1 MKLDFSSNCFC
12 MKRLFVAFV
21 ALVLS
26 VSVKGQV
33 VMDFSMFEKNRNVEV
48 KFELKDSQSEEPIP
62 WASAYLVPVGDTV
75 ITSFALSD
83 DKGKVNLKDV
93 PVGKYPLDVELIG
106 YKPYKKVHDCTS
118 WNVNLGVIKME
129 ENPEMID
136 AASISAVGNP
146 IEVLQDT
153 IIYNA
158 SSFKVGENDMLEE
171 LELPENLIETDS
183 NTVGGWVMELFGR
196 IPETGA
202 TETSGIFTITVLESD
217 EQSVSKVGI
226 KIDMPKEASEE

>member
-1 MKLDFSSNCFC
+1 

-93 PVGKYPLDVELIG
+93 PVGKYTLNVELIG
-106 YKPYKKVHDCTS
+106 YKPYKKVRTTKDC
-118 WNVNLGVIKME
+118 
-129 ENPEMID
+129 
-136 AASISAVGNP
+136 P
-146 IEVLQDT
+146 IIRDQTLWQT
-153 IIYNA
+153 
-158 SSFKVGENDMLEE
+158 
-171 LELPENLIETDS
+171 
-183 NTVGGWVMELFGR
+183 
-196 IPETGA
+196 
-202 TETSGIFTITVLESD
+202 
-217 EQSVSKVGI
+217 
-226 KIDMPKEASEE
+226 